1 MNPEFK
7 NKALAII
14 LSLVLTFSG
23 ILSLPGLADDID
35 IEDIINNDSTINE
48 MENKL
53 SRLEQQER
61 ELKEKLKE
69 IES

>member
-53 SRLEQQER
+53 SR
-61 ELKEKLKE
+61 
-69 IES
+69 